1 MAKNQEPN
9 VNIEKDIRHLKKLVY
24 CLIII
29 FMCFIYTIWLRIL
42 LSL

>member
-1 MAKNQEPN
+1 MSENQEPN
-9 VNIEKDIRHLKKLVY
+9 VNIEKDIRHLRKLLH

-29 FMCFIYTIWLRIL
+29 FMCFIYTIWLKVL